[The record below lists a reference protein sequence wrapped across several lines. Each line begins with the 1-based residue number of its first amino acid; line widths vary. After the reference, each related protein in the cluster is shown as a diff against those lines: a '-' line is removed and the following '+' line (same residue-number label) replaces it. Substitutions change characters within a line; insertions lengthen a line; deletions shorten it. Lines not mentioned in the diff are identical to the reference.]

1 MHRHRSG
8 CLLRLRSVWHSRIAR
23 WFHGKHERLWWVVGG
38 GASLAVILVS
48 CSTTRTL
55 VAPPSI
61 AGATF
66 VGTESCDTC
75 HGEIVRDFH
84 TATHARLT
92 GDGDKDIGCESCH
105 GPGSLHVE
113 SGGNI
118 RQIVNP
124 EKNPETCFQC
134 HQDVR
139 AQFNL
144 PHHHPVVEGKMSC
157 TACHDPHK
165 GSAMKG
171 GGTDIMGGNDTCF
184 QCHSVQRGPYV
195 FEHEALR
202 QGCNTCHQP
211 HGSVNQKMLTERN
224 ATLCLKCHFQQQ
236 VGGGTILIGGRDHTA
251 FLSRGTC
258 WSAGCHEAVHGSH
271 ISSSLRF

>member
-1 MHRHRSG
+1 M
-8 CLLRLRSVWHSRIAR
+8 WQSRITR
-23 WFHGKHERLWWVVGG
+23 WFRGKREKLWWAVGG
-38 GASLAVILVS
+38 GASLAVILIS
-48 CSTTRTL
+48 CSSTRTL
-55 VAPPSI
+55 VAPPSV
-61 AGATF
+61 AGAEF
-66 VGTESCDTC
+66 VGSESCETC
-75 HGEIVRDFH
+75 HDAITREFH

-92 GDGDKDIGCESCH
+92 GDGEKEIGCESCH

-118 RQIVNP
+118 RKIVNP
-124 EKNPETCFQC
+124 GKKPETCFQC

-139 AQFNL
+139 AQFSL

-157 TACHDPHK
+157 SACHDPHK

-171 GGTDIMGGNDTCF
+171 GGTDIMGVNDTCF

-236 VGGGTILIGGRDHTA
+236 VGAGTILIGGRDHTA